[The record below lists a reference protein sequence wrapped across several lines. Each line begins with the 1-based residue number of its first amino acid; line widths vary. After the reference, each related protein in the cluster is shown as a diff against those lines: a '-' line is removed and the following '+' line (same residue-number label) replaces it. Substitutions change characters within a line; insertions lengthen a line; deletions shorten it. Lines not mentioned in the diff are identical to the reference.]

1 MSLLPTN
8 AEFDL
13 MLSFIDEACRL
24 YGIQV
29 KLYETSSMSMY
40 TDNEVLSTQVDTRLL
55 LETYMGRKLTA
66 NLKWNHQEINS
77 EAFVAFIPI
86 KFGGRSYSVIDNM
99 VVEMADGDKFR
110 ILEVKKDY
118 LIGLWYIVKL
128 TPFVEEEDRTREGVK
143 SSFFTSR
150 REEVK

>member
-1 MSLLPTN
+1 
-8 AEFDL
+8 
-13 MLSFIDEACRL
+13 
-24 YGIQV
+24 
-29 KLYETSSMSMY
+29 MY